1 MYVIFVFVAS
11 TNCIIS
17 TKEVWVKDTM
27 EECGIKPNLHDDADF
42 IHSQLGTDIDRQVVN
57 VITLIYIAL
66 IEDSKLS
73 VIARLLLTV

>member
-1 MYVIFVFVAS
+1 M
-11 TNCIIS
+11 
-17 TKEVWVKDTM
+17 KDTM